1 MGFGGWRLSGLK
13 QDGFY
18 FVIWAIV
25 LPDVLNQTVFAWGWG
40 LVWHVGRNGGLA
52 GQGWAVLFGLDSSF
66 SFSYGACG
74 LVDRHLVLGALV
86 MIFENGLLLSSRL
99 YLLTSPSSGCAFLDL
114 DRLSF
119 GTLGINIIDSVTF
132 PYVTPS
138 VFVNMILTF
147 HCFLTF
153 SFHN

>member
-1 MGFGGWRLSGLK
+1 
-13 QDGFY
+13 
-18 FVIWAIV
+18 
-25 LPDVLNQTVFAWGWG
+25 
-40 LVWHVGRNGGLA
+40 
-52 GQGWAVLFGLDSSF
+52 
-66 SFSYGACG
+66 
-74 LVDRHLVLGALV
+74 